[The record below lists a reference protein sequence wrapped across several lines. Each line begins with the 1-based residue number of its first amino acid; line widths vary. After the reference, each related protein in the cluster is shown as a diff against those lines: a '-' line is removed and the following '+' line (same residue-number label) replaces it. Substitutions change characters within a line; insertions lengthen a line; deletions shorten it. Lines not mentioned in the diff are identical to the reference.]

1 MKIIVHILRQDRE
14 SYCIVAMTWKPE
26 AQRTR
31 ERPRTVEE
39 RVETGLKTEE
49 EARML
54 AVYRKDQDTM

>member
-31 ERPRTVEE
+31 ERARTVEE

-49 EARML
+49 EHECRR
-54 AVYRKDQDTM
+54 YTEKIGQTM